1 MAKKRQV
8 KDEISPEESSDS
20 EASSSSEES
29 TKQLQE
35 KKRKVDSS
43 ADSNTKKSKTEDG
56 VEGEKKNFY
65 SKDSDTFSSLPLS
78 DKTKNALEELSFTR
92 MTQIQSMSIPSLLVG
107 KDLIGAAKTG
117 SGKTLAFLIPVI
129 ELLHKSQFSTRN
141 GTGAIIISPTREL
154 AMQIYGVAKDIYAN
168 GKHSQTYGLI
178 MGGANRRT
186 EAERLVKGV
195 NLVIATPGRLLDH
208 LQNTKGF
215 TYRNL
220 LAFAYKEFFHGFLS
234 LMHLSR
240 DM

>member
-1 MAKKRQV
+1 MANNRQKK
-8 KDEISPEESSDS
+8 EESSEESADS
-20 EASSSSEES
+20 ESSSEEI
-29 TKQLQE
+29 TELAAE
-35 KKRKVDSS
+35 KKRKVDNSTS
-43 ADSNTKKSKTEDG
+43 KSTKKPKSATKVD
-56 VEGEKKNFY
+56 GEKANFY

-78 DKTKNALEELSFTR
+78 DKTKNALEALSFSR
-92 MTQIQSMSIPSLLVG
+92 MTQIQSMSIPGLLVG

-129 ELLHKSQFSTRN
+129 ELLHKSQFGTRN

-154 AMQIYGVAKDIYAN
+154 AMQIYGVAKDIYSN

-186 EAERLVKGV
+186 EAERLAKGV

-215 TYRNL
+215 TFRNL
-220 LAFAYKEFFHGFLS
+220 LAFVMDEADRILEQG
-234 LMHLSR
+234 
-240 DM
+240 